1 MQLEEF
7 VAALGSLTGDDVHLV
22 AKSLDL
28 ESLTDEVD
36 WWRATIAID
45 RAIRHAKCSRQ
56 AARAA
61 AQAVAVVQHRATC
74 AGIALPDDDVTRVA
88 RAAAEVA
95 RGLAA
100 GPPAQPIVRLLLE
113 PWLAVVPIHPA
124 A

>member
-7 VAALGSLTGDDVHLV
+7 VAALGDLTGDDVHLV

-28 ESLTDEVD
+28 EFLTDEVD

-45 RAIRHAKCSRQ
+45 RAIRHAKCARQ

-61 AQAVAVVQHRATC
+61 QQVVAIVQHRASC
-74 AGIALPDDDVTRVA
+74 AGIPLPDDDVTRVA

-95 RGLAA
+95 RGLTA
-100 GPPAQPIVRLLLE
+100 GPQAQPIVRMLLE
-113 PWLAVVPIHPA
+113 PWSTVVHA

>member
-1 MQLEEF
+1 MQLEDF
-7 VAALGSLTGDDVHLV
+7 VAALSSLTGDDVHLV

-61 AQAVAVVQHRATC
+61 AQAVAMVQYRASC
-74 AGIALPDDDVTRVA
+74 AGIPLPDDDVTRVA

-95 RGLAA
+95 RGITA
-100 GPPAQPIVRLLLE
+100 GPQAQPIVRLLLE
-113 PWLAVVPIHPA
+113 PWSPVVLPA